1 MKKTGIAIAIA
12 GSVITIIGLRF
23 RFMENRAVTI
33 IGGADGPTSI
43 FLAGKVGNG
52 IGIIEIIIGIV
63 ILIIGFVIILLKK

>member
-1 MKKTGIAIAIA
+1 
-12 GSVITIIGLRF
+12 
-23 RFMENRAVTI
+23 MENRAVTI

-63 ILIIGFVIILLKK
+63 ILIIGFVIIWLKK